1 MKQEEAIEKIKKL
14 LRLSESPNQNEAQV
28 ALKKARAL
36 MLQYHITES
45 SLDTQEKTVIW
56 KEVPINKNWMTTF
69 YSLISRNNRCDFY
82 YSEGYHSVNGKF
94 KKVRTAH
101 IVGFPFDIECVI
113 VMAQL
118 VEDTIKRGISE
129 FRRNI
134 RIESSLST
142 KGVTN
147 NYVWGFRDGLQKA
160 FDEQNAKQEFHLMCI
175 TPKEVKDEM
184 DAVENL
190 KRVKHTIR
198 LGQSLNEVKAFMKG
212 NTEGYETG
220 MRKQLEVAL

>member
-36 MLQYHITES
+36 MLQYHVTES
-45 SLDTQEKTVIW
+45 SLDTQDKNVIW
-56 KEVPINKNWMTTF
+56 KEVPINKKWMTTF
-69 YSLISRNNRCDFY
+69 YSLISRNNRCDCY
-82 YSEGYHSVNGKF
+82 YTEGYRSVNGMF

-118 VEDTIKRGISE
+118 VEDTVKHGIVE
-129 FRRNI
+129 FRHNARM
-134 RIESSLST
+134 ESSKST
-142 KGVTN
+142 KGITDS
-147 NYVWGFRDGLQKA
+147 YVYGFRDGLQKA

-184 DAVENL
+184 DSVENL
-190 KRVKHTIR
+190 KTVRQTIR
-198 LGQSLNEVKAFMKG
+198 LGQSLNEIRAYAKG
-212 NTEGYETG
+212 TTEGYQTG
-220 MRKQLEVAL
+220 TRKQLEVAL